1 VLNRD
6 ETLFAL
12 DKATVRYGEQTV
24 LSEISLSIKRG
35 EKISL
40 VGQSGAGKSTLLTQL
55 YESTDED
62 VAIVPQELGLVRTL
76 SVFHNVY
83 MGRLH
88 RYSTWYNLV
97 NLIKPLQAEKDLI
110 VPILE
115 QLGMEEKLFAPVQ
128 ELSGGQQQRTAIG
141 RAIFKDSAIFFGD
154 EPVSAL
160 DEHQSH
166 IVMQAIVGNHD
177 TVVQSMHDVALALE
191 YSDRIIGL
199 KDGQKVLDQSTNGM
213 KASDLD
219 DIYRQ

>member
-1 VLNRD
+1 M
-6 ETLFAL
+6 TLFAL

-24 LSEISLSIKRG
+24 LSEISLSIERG

-40 VGQSGAGKSTLLTQL
+40 IGQSGAGKSTLLTQL
-55 YESTDED
+55 YESTDAD
-62 VAIVPQELGLVRTL
+62 IAIVPQELGLVRTL

-88 RYSTWYNLV
+88 RYSTCYNLI
-97 NLIKPLQAEKDLI
+97 NLIKPLQAEKDQI
-110 VPILE
+110 IPILE
-115 QLGMEEKLFAPVQ
+115 QLGMEEKLFAPVH

-141 RAIFKDSAIFFGD
+141 RAIFKDSATFFGD

-166 IVMQAIVGNHD
+166 IVMQAIVANHD
-177 TVVQSMHDVALALE
+177 TVVLSMHDVSLALE

-199 KDGQKVLDQSTNGM
+199 KDGQKVMDQPTSGM

-219 DIYRQ
+219 GIYRQ

>member
-1 VLNRD
+1 M
-6 ETLFAL
+6 TLFAL

-24 LSEISLSIKRG
+24 LSEISLSIERG

-40 VGQSGAGKSTLLTQL
+40 IGQSGAGKSTHHTQQ
-55 YESTDED
+55 YESTDAD

-88 RYSTWYNLV
+88 RYSTWYNLI

-110 VPILE
+110 IPILE

-141 RAIFKDSAIFFGD
+141 RAIFKDSATFFGD

-166 IVMQAIVGNHD
+166 IVMQAIVANHD
-177 TVVQSMHDVALALE
+177 TVVLSMHDVSLALE

-199 KDGQKVLDQSTNGM
+199 KDGRKVMDQPTSGM